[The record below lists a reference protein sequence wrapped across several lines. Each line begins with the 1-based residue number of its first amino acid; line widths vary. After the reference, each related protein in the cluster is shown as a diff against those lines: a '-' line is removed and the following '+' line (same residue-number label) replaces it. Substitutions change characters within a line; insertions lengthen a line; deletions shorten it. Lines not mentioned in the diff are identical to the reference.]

1 MSIKNTGQFPH
12 TQHYYP
18 ETVQDLPTVSDI
30 GDKSFIF
37 VNGVKTPYIFS
48 YTGWIPDTPLPV
60 SLADDQLNISLNAE
74 QINLNTDGLE
84 TLLTNINTVS
94 GIKKIVDPLPIGD
107 NNIGNVDV
115 LTSALPN
122 GASTSAK
129 QDTIISHVDGV
140 ETSLTNIITNGVS
153 VNNTPN
159 VSVTSTV
166 NPSNLDISLST
177 HKNDI
182 LGINSKTL
190 TDLFNDLET
199 IKNIDFGLGGN
210 KKLSDIVT
218 ALSNVSVI
226 SNANPSNLDIT
237 LSALRDALTKTGENT
252 STLEDINST
261 ISTLQSALTTT
272 KKIDDLYT
280 ILNTIYANKTLS
292 DVNTSI
298 VNLEGS
304 GNKTLT
310 DIVTQLTTMAN
321 TKTLADIV
329 TALSSVTI
337 SSSALPANASTSAKQ
352 DTIITHVDGVETKL
366 DTTNTNLSD
375 IKDLTGEVSATPTA
389 NTELGRLKSIED
401 KLDSLSTIVT
411 NIKTTDGIKKITDNI
426 TINTIPAG
434 DNNIGNVD
442 IVTLPT
448 LPPGI
453 NNIGDVDVVSS
464 ALPLGAST
472 EATLASILAKLI
484 SAPSTEAKQDTMIGH
499 VDGIETALTTLLAK
513 DFATQT
519 TLASILAKIITS
531 PATEAK
537 QDTLIAKDFA
547 TQTTLAA
554 ILSKIIES
562 PATEA
567 KLESVR
573 ALLAGTISTQST
585 GSLTPVKTVTILSG
599 ATGLSDIIDLEGYQL
614 FGIQMPATWVTAN
627 ITFQTSFDGTTFQD
641 AYDDSGLEITL
652 QALQGKNISVDI
664 NALKLAP
671 WKYVKFRSGTSGTPV
686 DQTATRILKIVAKV

>member
-37 VNGVKTPYIFS
+37 VDGVKTPYIFS

-60 SLADDQLNISLNAE
+60 SLADDQLNISVNAE

-292 DVNTSI
+292 DV
-298 VNLEGS
+298 
-304 GNKTLT
+304 
-310 DIVTQLTTMAN
+310 M
-321 TKTLADIV
+321 
-329 TALSSVTI
+329 
-337 SSSALPANASTSAKQ
+337 
-352 DTIITHVDGVETKL
+352 
-366 DTTNTNLSD
+366 
-375 IKDLTGEVSATPTA
+375 
-389 NTELGRLKSIED
+389 
-401 KLDSLSTIVT
+401 
-411 NIKTTDGIKKITDNI
+411 
-426 TINTIPAG
+426 
-434 DNNIGNVD
+434 
-442 IVTLPT
+442 
-448 LPPGI
+448 
-453 NNIGDVDVVSS
+453 
-464 ALPLGAST
+464 
-472 EATLASILAKLI
+472 
-484 SAPSTEAKQDTMIGH
+484 
-499 VDGIETALTTLLAK
+499 
-513 DFATQT
+513 
-519 TLASILAKIITS
+519 
-531 PATEAK
+531 
-537 QDTLIAKDFA
+537 
-547 TQTTLAA
+547 
-554 ILSKIIES
+554 
-562 PATEA
+562 
-567 KLESVR
+567 
-573 ALLAGTISTQST
+573 
-585 GSLTPVKTVTILSG
+585 
-599 ATGLSDIIDLEGYQL
+599 
-614 FGIQMPATWVTAN
+614 
-627 ITFQTSFDGTTFQD
+627 
-641 AYDDSGLEITL
+641 
-652 QALQGKNISVDI
+652 
-664 NALKLAP
+664 
-671 WKYVKFRSGTSGTPV
+671 
-686 DQTATRILKIVAKV
+686 